1 MPLDPSLELTIRP
14 IRAADEPEWRRL
26 WTGYLEYYESELPE
40 DIYRSTFDRLVSD
53 DPQEFHGL
61 IAEIDG
67 QPVGLVHYVYHRS
80 CWSIENNCYLQDL
93 FVDPGVRGK
102 SIGRAL
108 IEAVYQ
114 AADEAGHPNVYWL
127 TQHFNATGRRLYDR
141 VGELS
146 PFIVYN
152 RPGYDA

>member
-1 MPLDPSLELTIRP
+1 MRSFGLGQVDFS
-14 IRAADEPEWRRL
+14 
-26 WTGYLEYYESELPE
+26 
-40 DIYRSTFDRLVSD
+40 DI
-53 DPQEFHGL
+53 E
-61 IAEIDG
+61 
-67 QPVGLVHYVYHRS
+67 S

-93 FVDPGVRGK
+93 FVDPEVRGR

-114 AADEAGHPNVYWL
+114 AADEEGHPNVYWL

-146 PFIVYN
+146 DFIVYN
-152 RPGYDA
+152 RPGFEA